1 MTRCSRGSNV
11 SLSVA
16 LVKDSVVTSTSV
28 LAALDW
34 MLETK
39 EVVEEE
45 EEEEEG
51 GGGGGGEEEM
61 EEMWTDVRRE
71 ATCRC

>member
-45 EEEEEG
+45 EG